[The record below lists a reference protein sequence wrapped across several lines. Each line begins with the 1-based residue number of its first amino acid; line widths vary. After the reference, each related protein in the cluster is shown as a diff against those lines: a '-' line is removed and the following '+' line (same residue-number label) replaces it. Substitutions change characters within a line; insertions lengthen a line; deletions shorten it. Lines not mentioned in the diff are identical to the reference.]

1 VDGRVVR
8 ALLARGLIRR
18 RDGWIAPTEEATVHL
33 AAHDRQGREARAR
46 RAAQS
51 PQNARAEAVLRA
63 VEELEKAVP
72 SDAEV
77 IVGDQPAYADDVL
90 AGLRR
95 FARELAATRRSGN

>member
-33 AAHDRQGREARAR
+33 AAHDRQSREARTR
-46 RAAQS
+46 RSAQS
-51 PQNARAEAVLRA
+51 PRNARAQAVLRA

-95 FARELAATRRSGN
+95 FARRLAATRRDGD